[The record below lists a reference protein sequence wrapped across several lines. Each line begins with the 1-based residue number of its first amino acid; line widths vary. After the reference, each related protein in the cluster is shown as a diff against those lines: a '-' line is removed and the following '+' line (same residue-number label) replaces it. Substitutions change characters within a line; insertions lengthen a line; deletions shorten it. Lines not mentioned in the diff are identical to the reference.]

1 MTEDNVA
8 LFFCTMQIFPF
19 SFVFQEVMIFRKLL
33 KNINGVSML
42 AFTWFFF
49 LFVMLQRLKRKMLV
63 WPAT

>member
-1 MTEDNVA
+1 
-8 LFFCTMQIFPF
+8 MQIFPF

-63 WPAT
+63 